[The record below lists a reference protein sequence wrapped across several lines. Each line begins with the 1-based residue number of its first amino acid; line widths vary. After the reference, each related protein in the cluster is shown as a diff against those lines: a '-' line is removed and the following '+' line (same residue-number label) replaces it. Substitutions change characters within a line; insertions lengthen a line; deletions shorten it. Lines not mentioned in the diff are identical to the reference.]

1 VSQYEKDLAAEMRAV
16 ELLRDLI
23 EQNRDALQPIAHWG
37 DGQGGYMLSVI
48 QEVMGIAPVEPST
61 TYRKKVISQ
70 KLRTAV
76 FERDLYR
83 CVRCKTHLDLCADH
97 IVPESK
103 GGETSIDNLQTLCRS
118 CNSSKGV
125 R

>member
-1 VSQYEKDLAAEMRAV
+1 MSQYEKDIAAEAHADKLFR
-16 ELLRDLI
+16 ELI
-23 EQNRDALQPIAHWG
+23 VQNRDALQPIAHWG

-48 QEVMGIAPVEPST
+48 QEVMEIAPVEPSAA
-61 TYRKKVISQ
+61 YRKKVIFQ

-76 FERDLYR
+76 FERDMYR
-83 CVRCKTHLDLCADH
+83 CVRCETHLDLCADH

-125 R
+125 N